1 MKAIDLLSE
10 FDKDSQ
16 LAEYGMIID
25 VSADVYIK
33 NWFGEDAVLSAG
45 RIEIENFSTPYY
57 VLYESN
63 SDRVWGFVEKHTAD
77 AIVKTAEDR
86 IFMWRVEA

>member
-1 MKAIDLLSE
+1 MKAIDLLRE

-33 NWFGEDAVLSAG
+33 NWFGKDAVLSAG

-63 SDRVWGFVEKHTAD
+63 SDRVRNFVEKHTAD
-77 AIVKTAEDR
+77 AIVKTDEDR